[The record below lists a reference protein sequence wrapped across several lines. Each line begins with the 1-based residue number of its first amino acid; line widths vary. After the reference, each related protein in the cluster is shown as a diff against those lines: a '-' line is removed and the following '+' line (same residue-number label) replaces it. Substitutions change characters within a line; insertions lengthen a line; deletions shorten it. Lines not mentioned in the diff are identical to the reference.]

1 METSLTTFTHRFVF
15 LALLAASILLLPA
28 CGGSGN
34 VKSQKASETVLNP
47 ESTPAPTS
55 SGTADIGMP
64 GEQDHG
70 TPINTYVEKIKRS
83 KGAKGTKITLT
94 PSTAA
99 AATTPETAPQ
109 TTPAQTP
116 AMETTVTPVKTGGSH
131 WILWTIL
138 VVAAAGIGWF
148 FWSKNQS
155 GDSGQPNPPV
165 GGLSPVS
172 GFTGVKND
180 IEDDSNSEPSFWS
193 KKLF

>member
-1 METSLTTFTHRFVF
+1 M
-15 LALLAASILLLPA
+15 LASSVVLLPA

-47 ESTPAPTS
+47 ETTPTPVS
-55 SGTADIGMP
+55 SGTTDIGLP
-64 GEQDHG
+64 SEKNHG
-70 TPINTYVEKIKRS
+70 TPINAYVEKIKRS

-99 AATTPETAPQ
+99 NTPEVTPQ
-109 TTPAQTP
+109 TTPNQTP
-116 AMETTVTPVKTGGSH
+116 AMETPAAPVKTGGSH
-131 WILWTIL
+131 WILWTVL
-138 VVAAAGIGWF
+138 VVAVAGIGWF

-172 GFTGVKND
+172 GFTGVKNN
-180 IEDDSNSEPSFWS
+180 IEDDSDSKPSFWS